1 MQEFKRV
8 SKADRYL
15 PMSSIFELRAHRST
29 EFASAQKPQIRA
41 IVETDEAGG
50 KVIRLSDGFPRSRSS
65 YGRIAVTRA
74 ST

>member
-1 MQEFKRV
+1 MSRLSRAKRYMP
-8 SKADRYL
+8 A
-15 PMSSIFELRAHRST
+15 ST
-29 EFASAQKPQIRA
+29 LARLSPIQKPEIRA